1 MKEATPEG
9 LPALLNPSSFRGH
22 VTSDSSKQIPKEVVE
37 GCNPANFPHSL
48 LVSDIHISDQFF
60 LVCKYEV
67 QQNTTLLITCVKKL
81 SSIHFRNLDYLC
93 PVVLPFQQIP
103 GLKSSTRTRACIHE
117 LSEKKLQLSFAGTM
131 IYIPKDSVLY
141 VNIQKRIVLGRC
153 SLSHSTCIFSTSG
166 IFTLP
171 FSLPF
176 ISSPRGDQP

>member
-67 QQNTTLLITCVKKL
+67 QQNTTFLITCVKKL

-103 GLKSSTRTRACIHE
+103 GLKSSTWPGPVYMSCLKKAATVICWDYDIH
-117 LSEKKLQLSFAGTM
+117 
-131 IYIPKDSVLY
+131 PKR
-141 VNIQKRIVLGRC
+141 QC
-153 SLSHSTCIFSTSG
+153 SLRKHTKKDCSRQMQSL
-166 IFTLP
+166 TLYLH
-171 FSLPF
+171 FFYLWNF
-176 ISSPRGDQP
+176 YSSFLSSFYLLS